1 MNQKN
6 QMLFQK
12 QKDNK
17 RSNSGKRLH
26 SKLSQRYEINLFL
39 FCSFN
44 ATTNLKNRIVC
55 PATWFRTGGF
65 VCFLKAIGKLSY
77 CVLGCG

>member
-17 RSNSGKRLH
+17 RSNSSKRLQQQI
-26 SKLSQRYEINLFL
+26 KP
-39 FCSFN
+39 
-44 ATTNLKNRIVC
+44 TV
-55 PATWFRTGGF
+55 
-65 VCFLKAIGKLSY
+65 
-77 CVLGCG
+77 